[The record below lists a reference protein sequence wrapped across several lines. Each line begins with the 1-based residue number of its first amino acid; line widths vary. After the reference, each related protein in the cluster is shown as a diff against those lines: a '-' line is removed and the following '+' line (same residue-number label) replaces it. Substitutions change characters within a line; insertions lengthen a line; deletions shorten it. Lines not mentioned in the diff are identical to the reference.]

1 MPSIGFQLDMRQ
13 HAPKGNLTS
22 VMFRWDEYLVP
33 TIKAIVDG
41 TWQPS
46 EYGAFPGMTEGVV
59 ELAPL
64 SAQIPPEVVA
74 KMEEAKA
81 AMKAGTF
88 SPFQGPIRK
97 QDGSEAV
104 AAGATLDDAGLWSM
118 AFLVD
123 GTIGTLPAAQ

>member
-1 MPSIGFQLDMRQ
+1 M
-13 HAPKGNLTS
+13 
-22 VMFRWDEYLVP
+22 
-33 TIKAIVDG
+33 DG

-46 EYGAFPGMTEGVV
+46 EYGAFPGMAEGVI

-64 SAQIPPEVVA
+64 GAQIPPEVVA

-88 SPFQGPIRK
+88 SPFQGPIKK

-104 AAGATLDDAGLWSM
+104 AAGATIDDAALSKM
-118 AFLVD
+118 DFLVE
-123 GTIGTLPAAQ
+123 GTIGTLPAAKRATHSPSC